1 MGRKKKVYTKPKK
14 VKHVHKKR
22 SKAAL
27 EYFQVDASGKVI
39 ELKQKTTQG
48 QGWFMADHQDRHVC
62 GATGHTMWKTG
73 PDGKRLP
80 IPVQKVIIKEVVAV
94 AKKVVKKKKKRS
106 ACFLLQYFRCLGKRS
121 HDFHPGFGL
130 AVSSFVWAFCC
141 LVNNIILCDDSPN
154 KVCP

>member
-1 MGRKKKVYTKPKK
+1 MSVESTDVELQYGIRTLQSEEFLADAGVLDEGVCSVHMSLDGGKRKRKKKVYTKPKK

-62 GATGHTMWKTG
+62 GFTGHTMWKTG

-80 IPVQKVIIKEVVAV
+80 IPVQKAASLEVVAV
-94 AKKVVKKKKKRS
+94 VKKVVKKKKK
-106 ACFLLQYFRCLGKRS
+106 
-121 HDFHPGFGL
+121 
-130 AVSSFVWAFCC
+130 
-141 LVNNIILCDDSPN
+141 
-154 KVCP
+154 